1 MRKRLVAALSA
12 CLVLGTLA
20 ACTPEPIV
28 SIPSSSLSEEAPVL
42 TISAPVSPSG
52 ASAQEGILVSQ
63 VYAAAIKAA
72 GIQAVV
78 EAAQATAKD
87 QISSLK
93 TGSSDIAPAYSR
105 ELLESLEPSVEAES
119 AADVVNALKKALPEG
134 ISMLDAAKA
143 QDSDNLVV
151 TAATAEKY
159 QLKSIEDL
167 AKVCKTL
174 VLGGP
179 AGFQLSSRGLAGLG
193 SDYNCVPKKYVA
205 LEPLFDGSKEDVLW
219 ALLRDE
225 IQVADIHSSAPSI
238 VDNALVPLTDTKQLF
253 PAQNVVPLVDSKTV
267 PPEVQKIINKV
278 SAALTTEEL
287 ANLSRLAQDRHFGDV
302 SEVATAWLSQ
312 VGLVKAV
319 S

>member
-1 MRKRLVAALSA
+1 MRKRVAAIFSA

-28 SIPSSSLSEEAPVL
+28 SIPSSSLSVEVPVL
-42 TISAPVSPSG
+42 KISAPVAPSG

-63 VYAAAIKAA
+63 VYAAALKAA

-78 EAAQATAKD
+78 EPAAATAAD
-87 QISSLK
+87 QFSSLE
-93 TGSSDIAPAYSR
+93 TGNSDIAPAYSR
-105 ELLESLEPSVEAES
+105 ELLDSLEPSAEPQS
-119 AADVVNALKKALPEG
+119 PADVVSALKDALPEG
-134 ISMLDAAKA
+134 ISMLDAVKA
-143 QDSDNLVV
+143 QDGDNLVV

-167 AKVCKTL
+167 AKVCPEL
-174 VLGGP
+174 VIGGP
-179 AGFQLSSRGLAGLG
+179 SKFQASSNGLAGLG
-193 SDYNCVPKKYVA
+193 NDYNCVPKKYVA
-205 LEPLFDGSKEDVLW
+205 LKPLFDGSEDDVLW
-219 ALLRDE
+219 ALLRDD
-225 IQVADIHSSAPSI
+225 IQVADIHSSAPAI

-253 PAQNVVPLVDSKTV
+253 PAQNMVPLVDAETV
-267 PPEVQKIINKV
+267 PAAVQAILNKV

-287 ANLSRLAQDRHFGDV
+287 ANLTRLAQDRHFGDI

-312 VGLVKAV
+312 VGLVKAD

>member
-28 SIPSSSLSEEAPVL
+28 SIPNSSLSEEAPVL
-42 TISAPVSPSG
+42 KISAPVSPSG
-52 ASAQEGILVSQ
+52 ASVQEGLLVSQ

-78 EAAQATAKD
+78 EPAQATAKE
-87 QISSLK
+87 QISSLE
-93 TGSSDIAPAYSR
+93 TGGSDIAPAYSR
-105 ELLESLEPSVEAES
+105 ELLASLAPSAAAES

-167 AKVCKTL
+167 AKVCNTL

-179 AGFQLSSRGLAGLG
+179 ATFQPSGRGLAGLG

-225 IQVADIHSSAPSI
+225 IQVADIHSSAPAI

-267 PPEVQKIINKV
+267 PPEVQAILNKV

-312 VGLVKAV
+312 VGLVKAG